1 MKNGKT
7 MCFSGHRPEK
17 LPDKGDI
24 NSNAVR
30 AVMSIINMEIINSIS
45 EGYTRFITGMSRGVD
60 LWAGEMVAELKC
72 QGQQLELIA
81 ALPYPDFTANF
92 TGKSGWAAGHILAN
106 ADKVYTISPAYD
118 KDCMR
123 LRNKYMVDNSDKL
136 VAVYCDSRSG
146 TGQTIR
152 LAEKAGIGVRI
163 IRLEPFFD
171 LCGLS
176 EDELPEEYR
185 NITII

>member
-1 MKNGKT
+1 

-17 LPDKGDI
+17 LPDGGDI
-24 NSNAVR
+24 NSCAVR
-30 AVMSIINMEIINSIS
+30 AVMSMVYMEIINGIS

-72 QGQQLELIA
+72 QGENIELIA
-81 ALPYPDFTANF
+81 ALPYPSFTDSF
-92 TGKSGWAAGHILAN
+92 TGKSNWTAGHILAN
-106 ADKVYTISPAYD
+106 ADKVCTVSPAYS

-123 LRNKYMVDNSDKL
+123 LRNKFMVDNSDKL
-136 VAVYCDSRSG
+136 VAVFSDSRSG

-152 LAEKAGIGVRI
+152 LAEKAGIEVKV
-163 IRLEPFFD
+163 IRLEPFFE
-171 LCGLS
+171 LCGLK

-185 NITII
+185 NISII